1 MTPHMAQPTPTS
13 ALPPIPRHSRSAPPA
28 PAPILPR
35 PMAPHTR
42 KPPDPD
48 VLRTLAVAGLAAAS
62 LPLLVAVAVLV
73 VIGGHG

>member
-1 MTPHMAQPTPTS
+1 
-13 ALPPIPRHSRSAPPA
+13 
-28 PAPILPR
+28 
-35 PMAPHTR
+35 MAPHTR